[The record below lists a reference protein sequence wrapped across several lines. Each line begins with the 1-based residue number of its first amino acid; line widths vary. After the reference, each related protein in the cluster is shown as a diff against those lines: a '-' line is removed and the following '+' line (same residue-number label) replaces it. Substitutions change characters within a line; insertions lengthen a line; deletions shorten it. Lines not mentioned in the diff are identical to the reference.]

1 MVKLEWAAI
10 RLAGSIPA
18 ACDKKRYV
26 MQFGRTKIKTDIE
39 RVDRGNVLA
48 VLEAAMN
55 DHISNYGDIEYLYNY
70 FKGNQPVLQRTK
82 EIRPEICNKIVENI
96 ANEIVSFKTGYLLG
110 EPIQYVS
117 RSDTDTSKEV
127 GELNDIME
135 LCSKACVDNEI
146 AEWLYICGI
155 GYRLILPNDSAIKGK
170 AVPALS
176 VGEKPDLGDD
186 APFSVHCLDPRGA
199 FVVHYSGIG
208 EKPVMGVKYVRKDD
222 LTVVYSV
229 WTDTTYFEIESGGI
243 NGVGRIVK
251 EIPNSV
257 RYIPIVEYVLNNA
270 RQGAFEI
277 VLPLLDAINATQ
289 SDRID
294 GVDQFI
300 QSLMVLY
307 NAEIDEEKAKNL
319 RDAGLIILKS
329 FGENK
334 ADIKVLNEQ
343 LNQTQTQTLIDDLYQ
358 KVLEI
363 VGMPN
368 RNGGTSTSDTGAA
381 VIVRDGWST
390 AEARAKSDE
399 ANFKRSERE
408 FLKIALAI
416 IKRTVGLSLMLKDVD
431 IKFTR
436 HNYDNIQSKSQV
448 LVSML
453 NNPHI
458 HPALAFEH
466 CGLFSDPQSAF
477 NMSEAYYHEQ
487 MQKWEPEE
495 VSDDDDDDDDLQES

>member
-1 MVKLEWAAI
+1 
-10 RLAGSIPA
+10 
-18 ACDKKRYV
+18 
-26 MQFGRTKIKTDIE
+26 MQFGRTKIKTDVE
-39 RVDRGNVLA
+39 YVDESNVLT
-48 VLEAAMN
+48 VLESAMN
-55 DHISNYGDIEYLYNY
+55 DHIPNYGDIEYLYNY
-70 FKGNQPVLQRTK
+70 FKGRQPVLQRKK

-135 LCSKACVDNEI
+135 LCSKACVDNDI
-146 AEWLYICGI
+146 AEWLYICGV
-155 GYRLILPNDSAIKGK
+155 GYRLVLPNDAAILGK

-176 VGEKPDLGDD
+176 AGEKPDLGDD
-186 APFSVHCLDPRGA
+186 TPFTVHCLDPRGA

-208 EKPVMGVKYVRKDD
+208 EKPVMGVKYVKKDD
-222 LTVVYSV
+222 LTVVFSV
-229 WTDTTYFEIESGGI
+229 WTASEYFEIESD
-243 NGVGRIVK
+243 GVSGTGRIVK
-251 EIPNSV
+251 HEKNTV
-257 RYIPIVEYVLNNA
+257 GYIPVVEYVLNNA

-277 VLPLLDAINATQ
+277 VLPLLDAINDTQ

-307 NAEIDEEKAKNL
+307 NAEIDEDKAKNL

-408 FLKIALAI
+408 FLKIALSI
-416 IKRTVGLSLMLKDVD
+416 IKRSGGLSLMLKDVD

-453 NNPHI
+453 NNSHI

-477 NMSEAYYHEQ
+477 NMSEAYYQEQ
-487 MQKWEPEE
+487 MEKWQPVE
-495 VSDDDDDDDDLQES
+495 VDTDADDDL

>member
-1 MVKLEWAAI
+1 
-10 RLAGSIPA
+10 
-18 ACDKKRYV
+18 
-26 MQFGRTKIKTDIE
+26 MQFGRTKIKTDVE
-39 RVDRGNVLA
+39 YVDESNVLT
-48 VLEAAMN
+48 VLEAAIN
-55 DHISNYGDIEYLYNY
+55 DHVSNFGDIEYLYNY
-70 FKGNQPVLQRTK
+70 FKGQQPVLQRKK

-117 RSDTDTSKEV
+117 RSDIDTSEEV
-127 GELNDIME
+127 GELNDMME
-135 LCSKACVDNEI
+135 LCSKACVDNDI
-146 AEWLYICGI
+146 AEWLYICGV
-155 GYRLILPNDSAIKGK
+155 GYRLVLPNNSAIVRK

-176 VGEKPDLGDD
+176 IGAKPDLGDD
-186 APFSVHCLDPRGA
+186 SPFNVYCLDPRNA

-208 EKPVMGVKYVRKDD
+208 EKPVMGVKRVMKDD

-229 WTDTTYFEIESGGI
+229 WTDSEYFEIESDGV
-243 NGVGRIVK
+243 NGTGRITKK
-251 EIPNSV
+251 EANAV
-257 RYIPIVEYVLNNA
+257 GYIPIVEYVLNNS
-270 RQGAFEI
+270 RQGSFEI

-307 NAEIDEEKAKNL
+307 NAEIDENKAKNL

-399 ANFKRSERE
+399 TNFKRSERE
-408 FLKIALAI
+408 FLRIALSI
-416 IKRTVGLSLMLKDVD
+416 IKRAGGISLMLKDVD

-453 NNPHI
+453 NNSHI

-477 NMSEAYYHEQ
+477 NMSETYYQKQ
-487 MQKWEPEE
+487 MEKWEPEE
-495 VSDDDDDDDDLQES
+495 VNTDDDDLQQTGQGASVREEQPQT

>member
-1 MVKLEWAAI
+1 
-10 RLAGSIPA
+10 
-18 ACDKKRYV
+18 

-39 RVDRGNVLA
+39 HITRDNVLT
-48 VLEAAMN
+48 VLEDAMN
-55 DHISNYGDIEYLYNY
+55 DHISNCGDIDYLYSY
-70 FKGNQPVLQRTK
+70 YKGNQPILQRKK

-110 EPIQYVS
+110 EPIQYIS

-135 LCSKACVDNEI
+135 LCSKACVDNDI
-146 AEWLYICGI
+146 AEWLYICGV
-155 GYRLILPNDSAIKGK
+155 GYRLVLPNDSAIIGK
-170 AVPALS
+170 VVPALS
-176 VGEKPDLGDD
+176 AGEKPDLGDD
-186 APFSVHCLDPRGA
+186 TPFTVHCLDPRGA

-222 LTVVYSV
+222 LTVIYSV
-229 WTDTTYFEIESGGI
+229 WTETEYFEIESESTSGA
-243 NGVGRIVK
+243 GRIVK
-251 EIPNSV
+251 EITNTV
-257 RYIPIVEYVLNNA
+257 GYIPVVEYVLNNA

-307 NAEIDEEKAKNL
+307 NAEIDEDKAKNL

-329 FGENK
+329 FGDNK

-408 FLKIALAI
+408 FLRIVLSI
-416 IKRTVGLSLMLKDVD
+416 IKRSGGIQLMLKDVD

-453 NNPHI
+453 NNSHI

-477 NMSEAYYHEQ
+477 NMSESYYQEQ
-487 MQKWEPEE
+487 MKQWEPE
-495 VSDDDDDDDDLQES
+495 VTTDDADDLQQTGQGASGSEKQSQEGV

>member
-1 MVKLEWAAI
+1 
-10 RLAGSIPA
+10 
-18 ACDKKRYV
+18 
-26 MQFGRTKIKTDIE
+26 MQFGRTKIKTDVE
-39 RVDRGNVLA
+39 YVDESNVLT
-48 VLEAAMN
+48 VLESAMN

-70 FKGNQPVLQRTK
+70 FKGKQPVLQRKK

-135 LCSKACVDNEI
+135 LCSKACVDNDI
-146 AEWLYICGI
+146 AEWLYICGV
-155 GYRLILPNDSAIKGK
+155 GYRLVLPNDAAILGK

-176 VGEKPDLGDD
+176 AGEKPDLGDD
-186 APFSVHCLDPRGA
+186 TPFTVHCLDPRGA

-208 EKPVMGVKYVRKDD
+208 EKPVMGVKYVKKDD
-222 LTVVYSV
+222 LTVVFSV
-229 WTDTTYFEIESGGI
+229 WTGSEYFEIESDGV
-243 NGVGRIVK
+243 NGTGRIVK
-251 EIPNSV
+251 HEKNTV
-257 RYIPIVEYVLNNA
+257 GYIPVVEYVLNNA

-277 VLPLLDAINATQ
+277 VLPLLDAINDTQ

-307 NAEIDEEKAKNL
+307 NAEIDEDKAKNL

-408 FLKIALAI
+408 FLKIALSI
-416 IKRTVGLSLMLKDVD
+416 IKRSGGLSLMLKDVD

-453 NNPHI
+453 NNSHI

-477 NMSEAYYHEQ
+477 NMSEAYYQEQ
-487 MQKWEPEE
+487 MEKWEPVE
-495 VSDDDDDDDDLQES
+495 VGTNANDDLQQTGQGTSGSQEQSQEGV

>member
-1 MVKLEWAAI
+1 
-10 RLAGSIPA
+10 
-18 ACDKKRYV
+18 
-26 MQFGRTKIKTDIE
+26 MQFGRTKIKTDVE
-39 RVDRGNVLA
+39 YVDESNVLT
-48 VLEAAMN
+48 VLESAMN
-55 DHISNYGDIEYLYNY
+55 DHIPNYGDIEYLYNY
-70 FKGNQPVLQRTK
+70 FKGRQPVLQRKK

-135 LCSKACVDNEI
+135 LCSKACVDNDI
-146 AEWLYICGI
+146 AEWLYICGV
-155 GYRLILPNDSAIKGK
+155 GYRLVLPNDAAILGK

-186 APFSVHCLDPRGA
+186 TPFTIHCLDPRGA

-208 EKPVMGVKYVRKDD
+208 EKPVMGVKYVKKDD
-222 LTVVYSV
+222 LTVVFSV
-229 WTDTTYFEIESGGI
+229 WTASEYFEIESD
-243 NGVGRIVK
+243 GVSGTGRIVK
-251 EIPNSV
+251 HEKNTV
-257 RYIPIVEYVLNNA
+257 GYIPVVEYVLNNA

-277 VLPLLDAINATQ
+277 VLPLLDAINDTQ

-307 NAEIDEEKAKNL
+307 NAEIDEDKAKNL

-408 FLKIALAI
+408 FLKIALSI
-416 IKRTVGLSLMLKDVD
+416 IKRSGGLSLMLKDVD

-453 NNPHI
+453 NNSHI

-477 NMSEAYYHEQ
+477 NMSEAYYQEQ
-487 MQKWEPEE
+487 MEKWQPVE
-495 VSDDDDDDDDLQES
+495 VDTDADDDLQ

>member
-1 MVKLEWAAI
+1 
-10 RLAGSIPA
+10 
-18 ACDKKRYV
+18 
-26 MQFGRTKIKTDIE
+26 MQFGRTKIKTDVE
-39 RVDRGNVLA
+39 KVNRNNVLS
-48 VLEAAMN
+48 VLADALTAHN
-55 DHISNYGDIEYLYNY
+55 ANRADIDYLYRY
-70 FKGNQPVLQRTK
+70 FKGDQPVLGREK

-117 RSDTDTSKEV
+117 RSDYDTSKEV

-135 LCSKACVDNEI
+135 LCNKPCVDNDI
-146 AEWLYICGI
+146 AEWLYICGV
-155 GYRLILPNDSAIKGK
+155 GHRLILPNSDALISK

-176 VGEKPDLGDD
+176 KGVKPDLGDES
-186 APFSVHCLDPRGA
+186 PFSIYCLDPRSS
-199 FVVHYSGIG
+199 FIVHYSGIG
-208 EKPVMGVKYVRKDD
+208 EKAVMGVKYVKKDD
-222 LTVVYSV
+222 LDVVYSI
-229 WTDTTYFEIESGGI
+229 WTDTEYFEIVGNELPGGEK
-243 NGVGRIVK
+243 IVK
-251 EIPNSV
+251 EAPNTIGSIPV
-257 RYIPIVEYVLNNA
+257 IEYTLNNS

-277 VLPLLDAINATQ
+277 VLPLLDAINNTQ
-289 SDRID
+289 SDRVD

-307 NAEIDEEKAKNL
+307 NAEIDEDKAKNL

-329 FGENK
+329 FGDNK
-334 ADIKVLNEQ
+334 ADIKILNEQ

-408 FLKIALAI
+408 FLKVALSI
-416 IKRTVGLSLMLKDVD
+416 IRRAVGTELLLKDVD

-436 HNYDNIQSKSQV
+436 HNYDNIQSKAQV

-453 NNPHI
+453 NNSHI

-466 CGLFSDPQSAF
+466 CGMFSDPQSAF
-477 NMSEAYYHEQ
+477 NMSENYYQEQ
-487 MQKWEPEE
+487 MQKWEP
-495 VSDDDDDDDDLQES
+495 VDVNDDLQQTG

>member
-1 MVKLEWAAI
+1 
-10 RLAGSIPA
+10 
-18 ACDKKRYV
+18 
-26 MQFGRTKIKTDIE
+26 MQFGRTKIKTDVE
-39 RVDRGNVLA
+39 YVDESNVLT
-48 VLEAAMN
+48 VLESAFN

-70 FKGNQPVLQRTK
+70 FKGDQPILQRKK

-135 LCSKACVDNEI
+135 LCSKACVDNDI
-146 AEWLYICGI
+146 AEWLYICGV
-155 GYRLILPNDSAIKGK
+155 GYRLVLPNDDAILGK

-186 APFSVHCLDPRGA
+186 TPFTVHCLDPRGA
-199 FVVHYSGIG
+199 FVVHHSGIG
-208 EKPVMGVKYVRKDD
+208 EKPIMGVKYVKKDD

-229 WTDTTYFEIESGGI
+229 WTALEYFEIESDGV
-243 NGVGRIVK
+243 NGTGRIVK
-251 EIPNSV
+251 HERNTV
-257 RYIPIVEYVLNNA
+257 GYIPVVEYILNNS
-270 RQGAFEI
+270 RQGAFEV

-307 NAEIDEEKAKNL
+307 NAEIDEDKAKNL

-408 FLKIALAI
+408 FLRIALSI
-416 IKRTVGLSLMLKDVD
+416 IKRSGGLSLMLKDVD

-453 NNPHI
+453 NNSHI

-477 NMSEAYYHEQ
+477 NMSETYYQEQ
-487 MQKWEPEE
+487 MEKWEPVE
-495 VSDDDDDDDDLQES
+495 VDTDENDDL

>member
-1 MVKLEWAAI
+1 
-10 RLAGSIPA
+10 
-18 ACDKKRYV
+18 
-26 MQFGRTKIKTDIE
+26 MQFGRTKIKTDVE
-39 RVDRGNVLA
+39 YVDESNVLT
-48 VLEAAMN
+48 VLESAMN

-70 FKGNQPVLQRTK
+70 FKGKQPVLQRKK

-135 LCSKACVDNEI
+135 LCSKACVDNDI
-146 AEWLYICGI
+146 AEWLYICGV
-155 GYRLILPNDSAIKGK
+155 GYRLVLPNDAAILGK

-186 APFSVHCLDPRGA
+186 TPFTVHCLDPRGA

-208 EKPVMGVKYVRKDD
+208 EKPVMGVKYVKKDD
-222 LTVVYSV
+222 LTVVFSV
-229 WTDTTYFEIESGGI
+229 WTGSEYFEIESDGV
-243 NGVGRIVK
+243 NGTGRIVK
-251 EIPNSV
+251 HEKNTV
-257 RYIPIVEYVLNNA
+257 GYIPVVEYVLNNA

-277 VLPLLDAINATQ
+277 VLPLLDAINDTQ
-289 SDRID
+289 SDRLD

-307 NAEIDEEKAKNL
+307 NAEIDEDKAKNL

-408 FLKIALAI
+408 FLKIALSI
-416 IKRTVGLSLMLKDVD
+416 IKRSGGLSLMLKDVD

-453 NNPHI
+453 NNSHI

-477 NMSEAYYHEQ
+477 NMSEAYYQEQ
-487 MQKWEPEE
+487 MEKWEPVE
-495 VSDDDDDDDDLQES
+495 VDSDENDDL

>member
-1 MVKLEWAAI
+1 
-10 RLAGSIPA
+10 
-18 ACDKKRYV
+18 
-26 MQFGRTKIKTDIE
+26 MQFGRTKIKTDVE
-39 RVDRGNVLA
+39 YVDESNVLT
-48 VLEAAMN
+48 VLESAFN

-70 FKGNQPVLQRTK
+70 FKGQQPILQRKK

-135 LCSKACVDNEI
+135 LCSKACVDNDI
-146 AEWLYICGI
+146 AEWLYICGV
-155 GYRLILPNDSAIKGK
+155 GYRLVLPNDDAILGK

-186 APFSVHCLDPRGA
+186 TPFTVHCLDPRGA
-199 FVVHYSGIG
+199 FVVHHSGIG
-208 EKPVMGVKYVRKDD
+208 EKPIMGVKYVNKDD
-222 LTVVYSV
+222 LMVVYSV
-229 WTDTTYFEIESGGI
+229 WTASEYFEIESGGV
-243 NGVGRIVK
+243 NGTGRIVK
-251 EIPNSV
+251 HERNTV
-257 RYIPIVEYVLNNA
+257 GYIPVVEYILNNS

-334 ADIKVLNEQ
+334 ADIKILNEQ
-343 LNQTQTQTLIDDLYQ
+343 LNQTQTQTLVDDLYQ

-408 FLKIALAI
+408 FLKIALSI
-416 IKRTVGLSLMLKDVD
+416 IKRSGGLSLMLKDVD

-453 NNPHI
+453 NNSHI

-477 NMSEAYYHEQ
+477 NMSEAYYQEQ
-487 MQKWEPEE
+487 MEKWEPVE
-495 VSDDDDDDDDLQES
+495 VDANENDDLQQTGQRASGGKEQPQAGV

>member
-1 MVKLEWAAI
+1 
-10 RLAGSIPA
+10 
-18 ACDKKRYV
+18 
-26 MQFGRTKIKTDIE
+26 MQFGRTKIKTDVE
-39 RVDRGNVLA
+39 YVDESNVLT
-48 VLEAAMN
+48 VLESAFN

-70 FKGNQPVLQRTK
+70 FKGQQPILQRKK

-135 LCSKACVDNEI
+135 LCSKACVDNDI
-146 AEWLYICGI
+146 AEWLYICGV
-155 GYRLILPNDSAIKGK
+155 GYRLVLPNDAAILGK

-186 APFSVHCLDPRGA
+186 TPFTVHCLDPRGA
-199 FVVHYSGIG
+199 FVVHYSGVG
-208 EKPVMGVKYVRKDD
+208 EKPVMGVKYVKKDD
-222 LTVVYSV
+222 LTVVFSV
-229 WTDTTYFEIESGGI
+229 WTGSEYFEIESDGV
-243 NGVGRIVK
+243 NGTGRIVK
-251 EIPNSV
+251 HEKNTV
-257 RYIPIVEYVLNNA
+257 GYIPVVEYVLNNA

-277 VLPLLDAINATQ
+277 VLPLLDAINDTQ
-289 SDRID
+289 SDRLD

-307 NAEIDEEKAKNL
+307 NAEIDEDKAKNL

-408 FLKIALAI
+408 FLKIALSI
-416 IKRTVGLSLMLKDVD
+416 IKRSGGLSLMLKDVD

-453 NNPHI
+453 NNSHI

-477 NMSEAYYHEQ
+477 NMSEAYYQEQ

-495 VSDDDDDDDDLQES
+495 VSDDDDDDDDDDDLQETGQRAS

>member
-1 MVKLEWAAI
+1 
-10 RLAGSIPA
+10 
-18 ACDKKRYV
+18 
-26 MQFGRTKIKTDIE
+26 MQFGRTKIKTDVE
-39 RVDRGNVLA
+39 YVDESNVLA
-48 VLEAAMN
+48 VLESAMN

-70 FKGNQPVLQRTK
+70 FKGQQPVLQRKK

-135 LCSKACVDNEI
+135 LCSKACVDNDI
-146 AEWLYICGI
+146 AEWLYICGV
-155 GYRLILPNDSAIKGK
+155 GYRLVLPNDTAILGK

-186 APFSVHCLDPRGA
+186 TPFTVHCLDPRGA
-199 FVVHYSGIG
+199 FVVHYSGVV
-208 EKPVMGVKYVRKDD
+208 EKPVIGVKYVKKDD
-222 LTVVYSV
+222 LTVVFSV
-229 WTDTTYFEIESGGI
+229 WTGSEYFEIESDGV
-243 NGVGRIVK
+243 NGTGRIVK
-251 EIPNSV
+251 HEKNTV
-257 RYIPIVEYVLNNA
+257 GYIPVVEYVLNNA

-277 VLPLLDAINATQ
+277 VLPLLDAINDTQ
-289 SDRID
+289 SDRLD

-307 NAEIDEEKAKNL
+307 NAEIDEDKAKNL

-408 FLKIALAI
+408 FLKIALSI
-416 IKRTVGLSLMLKDVD
+416 IKRSGGLSLMLKDVD

-453 NNPHI
+453 NNSHI

-477 NMSEAYYHEQ
+477 NMSEAYHQEQ
-487 MQKWEPEE
+487 MKKWEPVE
-495 VSDDDDDDDDLQES
+495 VGSDENDDLQQTGQGASGSQEQSQEGV

>member
-1 MVKLEWAAI
+1 
-10 RLAGSIPA
+10 
-18 ACDKKRYV
+18 
-26 MQFGRTKIKTDIE
+26 MQFGRTKIKTAVE
-39 RVDRGNVLA
+39 YVDESNVLT
-48 VLEAAMN
+48 VLESAMN
-55 DHISNYGDIEYLYNY
+55 DHISNCGDIEYLYNY
-70 FKGNQPVLQRTK
+70 FKGQQPVLQRKK

-135 LCSKACVDNEI
+135 LCSKACVDNDI
-146 AEWLYICGI
+146 AEWLYICGV
-155 GYRLILPNDSAIKGK
+155 GYRLVLPNDAAILGK

-186 APFSVHCLDPRGA
+186 TPFTVYCLDPRGA
-199 FVVHYSGIG
+199 FVVHYSGVG
-208 EKPVMGVKYVRKDD
+208 EKPVMGVKYVKKDD
-222 LTVVYSV
+222 LTVVFSV
-229 WTDTTYFEIESGGI
+229 WTGSEYFEIESAGV
-243 NGVGRIVK
+243 NGTGRIVK
-251 EIPNSV
+251 HEKNTV
-257 RYIPIVEYVLNNA
+257 GYIPVVEYVLNNA

-277 VLPLLDAINATQ
+277 VLPLLDAINDTQ
-289 SDRID
+289 SDRLD

-307 NAEIDEEKAKNL
+307 NAEIDEDKAKNL

-408 FLKIALAI
+408 FLKIALSI
-416 IKRTVGLSLMLKDVD
+416 IKRSGGLSLMLKDVD

-453 NNPHI
+453 NNSHI

-477 NMSEAYYHEQ
+477 NMSEAYHQEQ
-487 MQKWEPEE
+487 MKKWEPVE
-495 VSDDDDDDDDLQES
+495 VDSDENDDLQQTGQGDSDSQEQSQEGV

>member
-1 MVKLEWAAI
+1 M
-10 RLAGSIPA
+10 
-18 ACDKKRYV
+18 
-26 MQFGRTKIKTDIE
+26 
-39 RVDRGNVLA
+39 
-48 VLEAAMN
+48 
-55 DHISNYGDIEYLYNY
+55 
-70 FKGNQPVLQRTK
+70 
-82 EIRPEICNKIVENI
+82 
-96 ANEIVSFKTGYLLG
+96 
-110 EPIQYVS
+110 
-117 RSDTDTSKEV
+117 
-127 GELNDIME
+127 
-135 LCSKACVDNEI
+135 
-146 AEWLYICGI
+146 
-155 GYRLILPNDSAIKGK
+155 GYRLVLPNDAAILGK

-186 APFSVHCLDPRGA
+186 TPFTVHCLDPRGA
-199 FVVHYSGIG
+199 FVVHYSGVG
-208 EKPVMGVKYVRKDD
+208 EKPVMGVKYVKKDD
-222 LTVVYSV
+222 LTVVFSV
-229 WTDTTYFEIESGGI
+229 WTGSEYFEIESDGV
-243 NGVGRIVK
+243 NGTGRIVK
-251 EIPNSV
+251 HEKNTV
-257 RYIPIVEYVLNNA
+257 GYIPVVEYVLNNA

-277 VLPLLDAINATQ
+277 VLPLLDAINDTQ

-307 NAEIDEEKAKNL
+307 NAEIDEDKAKNL

-381 VIVRDGWST
+381 VIVRDRWST

-408 FLKIALAI
+408 FLKIALSI
-416 IKRTVGLSLMLKDVD
+416 IKRSGGLSLMLKDVD

-453 NNPHI
+453 NNSHI

-477 NMSEAYYHEQ
+477 NMSEAYYQEQ
-487 MQKWEPEE
+487 MKKWEPVE
-495 VSDDDDDDDDLQES
+495 VDSDENDDLQQTGQGASGSQEQSQEGV

>member
-1 MVKLEWAAI
+1 
-10 RLAGSIPA
+10 
-18 ACDKKRYV
+18 
-26 MQFGRTKIKTDIE
+26 MQFGRTKIKTDVE
-39 RVDRGNVLA
+39 YVDESNVLT
-48 VLEAAMN
+48 VLESAMN
-55 DHISNYGDIEYLYNY
+55 DHISNYGDMEYLYNY
-70 FKGNQPVLQRTK
+70 FKGQQPVLQRKK

-135 LCSKACVDNEI
+135 LCSKACVDNDI
-146 AEWLYICGI
+146 AEWLYICGV
-155 GYRLILPNDSAIKGK
+155 GYRLVLPNDAAILGK

-186 APFSVHCLDPRGA
+186 TPFTVHCLDPRGA

-208 EKPVMGVKYVRKDD
+208 EKPVIGVKYVKKDD
-222 LTVVYSV
+222 LTVVFSV
-229 WTDTTYFEIESGGI
+229 WTTSEYFEIESD
-243 NGVGRIVK
+243 GVSGTGRIVK
-251 EIPNSV
+251 HEKNTV
-257 RYIPIVEYVLNNA
+257 GYIPVVEYVLNNA

-277 VLPLLDAINATQ
+277 VLPLLDAINDTQ

-307 NAEIDEEKAKNL
+307 NAEIDEDKAKNL

-408 FLKIALAI
+408 FLKIALSI
-416 IKRTVGLSLMLKDVD
+416 IKRSGGLSLMLKDVD

-453 NNPHI
+453 NNSHI

-477 NMSEAYYHEQ
+477 NMSEAYYQEQ
-487 MQKWEPEE
+487 MEKWQPVE
-495 VSDDDDDDDDLQES
+495 VDTDADDDL

>member
-1 MVKLEWAAI
+1 
-10 RLAGSIPA
+10 
-18 ACDKKRYV
+18 
-26 MQFGRTKIKTDIE
+26 MQFGRTKIKTDVE
-39 RVDRGNVLA
+39 YVDESNVLT
-48 VLEAAMN
+48 VLESAMN

-70 FKGNQPVLQRTK
+70 FKGQQPVLQREK

-135 LCSKACVDNEI
+135 LCSKACVDNDI
-146 AEWLYICGI
+146 AEWLYICGV
-155 GYRLILPNDSAIKGK
+155 GYRLVLPNDDAILGK

-186 APFSVHCLDPRGA
+186 TPFTVHCLDPRGA

-208 EKPVMGVKYVRKDD
+208 EKPVMGVKYVKKDD
-222 LTVVYSV
+222 LTVVFSV
-229 WTDTTYFEIESGGI
+229 WTVSEYFEIESDGV
-243 NGVGRIVK
+243 NGTGRIAKHEENTVG
-251 EIPNSV
+251 
-257 RYIPIVEYVLNNA
+257 YIPVVEYVLNNA

-277 VLPLLDAINATQ
+277 VLPLLDAINDTQ

-307 NAEIDEEKAKNL
+307 NAEIDEDKAKNL

-408 FLKIALAI
+408 FLKIALSI
-416 IKRTVGLSLMLKDVD
+416 IKRSGGLSLMLKDVD

-453 NNPHI
+453 NNSRI

-477 NMSEAYYHEQ
+477 NMSEAYYQEQ
-487 MQKWEPEE
+487 MEKWQPVE
-495 VSDDDDDDDDLQES
+495 VDSDENDDL

>member
-1 MVKLEWAAI
+1 
-10 RLAGSIPA
+10 
-18 ACDKKRYV
+18 
-26 MQFGRTKIKTDIE
+26 MQFGRTKIKTDVE
-39 RVDRGNVLA
+39 YVDESNVLT
-48 VLEAAMN
+48 VLESAMN

-70 FKGNQPVLQRTK
+70 FKGRQPVLQRKK

-135 LCSKACVDNEI
+135 LCSKACVDNDI
-146 AEWLYICGI
+146 AEWLYICGV
-155 GYRLILPNDSAIKGK
+155 GYRLVLPNDAAILGK

-176 VGEKPDLGDD
+176 AGEKPDLGDD
-186 APFSVHCLDPRGA
+186 TPFTVHCLDPRGA

-208 EKPVMGVKYVRKDD
+208 EKPVMGVKYVKKDD
-222 LTVVYSV
+222 LTVVFSV
-229 WTDTTYFEIESGGI
+229 WTASEYFEIESD
-243 NGVGRIVK
+243 GVSGTGRIVK
-251 EIPNSV
+251 QEKNMV
-257 RYIPIVEYVLNNA
+257 GYIPVVEYVLNNA

-277 VLPLLDAINATQ
+277 VLPLLDAINDTQ

-307 NAEIDEEKAKNL
+307 NAEIDEDKAKNL

-408 FLKIALAI
+408 FLKIALSI
-416 IKRTVGLSLMLKDVD
+416 IKRSGGLSLMLKDVD

-453 NNPHI
+453 NNSHI

-477 NMSEAYYHEQ
+477 NMSEAYYQEQ
-487 MQKWEPEE
+487 KEKWQPVE
-495 VSDDDDDDDDLQES
+495 VDTDADDDLQ

>member
-1 MVKLEWAAI
+1 
-10 RLAGSIPA
+10 
-18 ACDKKRYV
+18 
-26 MQFGRTKIKTDIE
+26 MQFGRTKIKTDVE
-39 RVDRGNVLA
+39 YVDESNVLT
-48 VLEAAMN
+48 VLESAMN
-55 DHISNYGDIEYLYNY
+55 DHISNYGDIEYLYSY
-70 FKGNQPVLQRTK
+70 FKGQQPVLQRKK

-135 LCSKACVDNEI
+135 LCSKACVDNDI
-146 AEWLYICGI
+146 AEWLYICGV
-155 GYRLILPNDSAIKGK
+155 GYRLVLPNDAAILGK

-186 APFSVHCLDPRGA
+186 TPFTVHCLDPRGA

-208 EKPVMGVKYVRKDD
+208 EKPVMGVKYVKKDD
-222 LTVVYSV
+222 LTVVFSV
-229 WTDTTYFEIESGGI
+229 WTTSEYFEIESD
-243 NGVGRIVK
+243 GVSGTGRIVK
-251 EIPNSV
+251 HEKNTV
-257 RYIPIVEYVLNNA
+257 GYIPVVEYVLNNA

-277 VLPLLDAINATQ
+277 VLPLLDAINDTQ
-289 SDRID
+289 SDRLD

-307 NAEIDEEKAKNL
+307 NAEIDEDKAKNL

-408 FLKIALAI
+408 FLKIALSI
-416 IKRTVGLSLMLKDVD
+416 IKRSGGLSLMLKDVD

-453 NNPHI
+453 NNSHI

-477 NMSEAYYHEQ
+477 NMSEAYYQEQ
-487 MQKWEPEE
+487 MEKWQPVE
-495 VSDDDDDDDDLQES
+495 VDTDADDDL

>member
-1 MVKLEWAAI
+1 
-10 RLAGSIPA
+10 
-18 ACDKKRYV
+18 
-26 MQFGRTKIKTDIE
+26 MQFGRTKIKTDVE
-39 RVDRGNVLA
+39 YVDESNVLT
-48 VLEAAMN
+48 VLESAMN

-70 FKGNQPVLQRTK
+70 FKGQQPVLQRKK

-135 LCSKACVDNEI
+135 LCSKACVDNDI
-146 AEWLYICGI
+146 AEWLYICGV
-155 GYRLILPNDSAIKGK
+155 GYRLVLPNDAAILGK

-176 VGEKPDLGDD
+176 AGEKPDLGDD
-186 APFSVHCLDPRGA
+186 TPFTVHCLDPRGA

-208 EKPVMGVKYVRKDD
+208 EKPVMGVKYVKKDD
-222 LTVVYSV
+222 LTVVFSV
-229 WTDTTYFEIESGGI
+229 WTDSEYFEIESD
-243 NGVGRIVK
+243 GVSGTGRIVK
-251 EIPNSV
+251 HEKNTV
-257 RYIPIVEYVLNNA
+257 GYIPVVEYVLNNA

-277 VLPLLDAINATQ
+277 VLPLLDAINDTQ

-307 NAEIDEEKAKNL
+307 NAEIDEDKAKNL

-408 FLKIALAI
+408 FLKIALSI
-416 IKRTVGLSLMLKDVD
+416 IKRSGGLSLMLKDVD

-453 NNPHI
+453 NNSHI

-477 NMSEAYYHEQ
+477 NMSEAYYQEQ
-487 MQKWEPEE
+487 MEKWQPVE
-495 VSDDDDDDDDLQES
+495 VDTDADDDLQ

>member
-1 MVKLEWAAI
+1 
-10 RLAGSIPA
+10 
-18 ACDKKRYV
+18 
-26 MQFGRTKIKTDIE
+26 MQFGRTKIKTDVE
-39 RVDRGNVLA
+39 KVNRNNVLS
-48 VLEAAMN
+48 VLADALTAHN
-55 DHISNYGDIEYLYNY
+55 ANRADIDYLYRY
-70 FKGNQPVLQRTK
+70 FKGDQPVLAREK

-117 RSDTDTSKEV
+117 RSDYDTSKEV

-135 LCSKACVDNEI
+135 LCNKPCVDNDI
-146 AEWLYICGI
+146 AEWLYICGV
-155 GYRLILPNDSAIKGK
+155 GHRLIFPNSDALISK

-176 VGEKPDLGDD
+176 KGVKPDLGDES
-186 APFSVHCLDPRGA
+186 PFSIYCLDPRNS
-199 FVVHYSGIG
+199 FIVHYSGIG
-208 EKPVMGVKYVRKDD
+208 EKPVMGVKYVKKDD
-222 LTVVYSV
+222 LDVVYSI
-229 WTDTTYFEIESGGI
+229 WTDTEYFEIVGNELTGGEK
-243 NGVGRIVK
+243 IVK
-251 EIPNSV
+251 EAPNTIGSIPV
-257 RYIPIVEYVLNNA
+257 IEYTLNNS

-277 VLPLLDAINATQ
+277 VLPLLDAINDTQ
-289 SDRID
+289 SDRVD

-307 NAEIDEEKAKNL
+307 NAEIDEDKAKNL

-329 FGENK
+329 FGDNK
-334 ADIKVLNEQ
+334 ADIKILNEQ

-408 FLKIALAI
+408 FLKVALSI
-416 IKRTVGLSLMLKDVD
+416 IRRAVGTELLLKDVD

-436 HNYDNIQSKSQV
+436 HNYDNIQSKAQV

-453 NNPHI
+453 NNSHI

-466 CGLFSDPQSAF
+466 CGMFSDPQSAF
-477 NMSEAYYHEQ
+477 NMSENYYQEQ
-487 MQKWEPEE
+487 MQKWEP
-495 VSDDDDDDDDLQES
+495 VDVNDDLQQTG

>member
-1 MVKLEWAAI
+1 
-10 RLAGSIPA
+10 
-18 ACDKKRYV
+18 
-26 MQFGRTKIKTDIE
+26 MQFGRTKIKTDVE
-39 RVDRGNVLA
+39 YVDESNVLT
-48 VLEAAMN
+48 VLESAMN

-70 FKGNQPVLQRTK
+70 FKGRQPVLKRKK

-135 LCSKACVDNEI
+135 LCSKACVDNDI
-146 AEWLYICGI
+146 AEWLYICGV
-155 GYRLILPNDSAIKGK
+155 GYRLVLPNDAAILGK

-176 VGEKPDLGDD
+176 AGEKPDLGDD
-186 APFSVHCLDPRGA
+186 TPFTVHCLDPRGA

-208 EKPVMGVKYVRKDD
+208 EKPVMGVKYVKKDD
-222 LTVVYSV
+222 LTVVFSV
-229 WTDTTYFEIESGGI
+229 WTDSEYFEIESD
-243 NGVGRIVK
+243 GVSGTGRIVK
-251 EIPNSV
+251 HEKNTV
-257 RYIPIVEYVLNNA
+257 GYIPVVEYVLNNA

-277 VLPLLDAINATQ
+277 VLPLLDAINDTQ

-307 NAEIDEEKAKNL
+307 NAEIDEDKAKNL

-408 FLKIALAI
+408 FLKIALSI
-416 IKRTVGLSLMLKDVD
+416 IKRSGGLSLMLKDVD

-453 NNPHI
+453 NNSHI

-477 NMSEAYYHEQ
+477 NMSEAYYQEQ
-487 MQKWEPEE
+487 MEKWQPVE
-495 VSDDDDDDDDLQES
+495 VDTDADDDLQ

>member
-1 MVKLEWAAI
+1 
-10 RLAGSIPA
+10 
-18 ACDKKRYV
+18 
-26 MQFGRTKIKTDIE
+26 MQFGRAKIKTDVE
-39 RVDRGNVLA
+39 KVNRNNVLS
-48 VLEAAMN
+48 VLADALTAHN
-55 DHISNYGDIEYLYNY
+55 ANRADIDYLYRY
-70 FKGNQPVLQRTK
+70 FKGDQPVLAREK
-82 EIRPEICNKIVENI
+82 KIRPEICNKIVENI

-117 RSDTDTSKEV
+117 RSDYDTSKEV

-135 LCSKACVDNEI
+135 LCNKPCVDNDI
-146 AEWLYICGI
+146 AEWLYICGV
-155 GYRLILPNDSAIKGK
+155 GHRLILPNSDALISK

-176 VGEKPDLGDD
+176 KGVKPDLGDES
-186 APFSVHCLDPRGA
+186 PFSIYCLDPRSS
-199 FVVHYSGIG
+199 FIVHYSGIG
-208 EKPVMGVKYVRKDD
+208 EKPVMGVKYVKKDD
-222 LTVVYSV
+222 LDVVYSI
-229 WTDTTYFEIESGGI
+229 WTDTEYFEIAGNELTGGEK
-243 NGVGRIVK
+243 IVK
-251 EIPNSV
+251 EAPNTIGSIPV
-257 RYIPIVEYVLNNA
+257 IEYTLNNS

-277 VLPLLDAINATQ
+277 VLPLLDAINDTQ
-289 SDRID
+289 SDRVD

-307 NAEIDEEKAKNL
+307 NAEIDEDKAKNL

-329 FGENK
+329 FGDNK
-334 ADIKVLNEQ
+334 ADIKILNEQ

-408 FLKIALAI
+408 FLKVALSI
-416 IKRTVGLSLMLKDVD
+416 IRRAVGTELLLKDVD

-436 HNYDNIQSKSQV
+436 HNYDNIQSKAQV

-453 NNPHI
+453 NNSHI

-466 CGLFSDPQSAF
+466 CGMFSDPQSAF
-477 NMSEAYYHEQ
+477 NMSENYYQEQ
-487 MQKWEPEE
+487 MQKWEP
-495 VSDDDDDDDDLQES
+495 VDVNDDLQQTG

>member
-1 MVKLEWAAI
+1 
-10 RLAGSIPA
+10 
-18 ACDKKRYV
+18 
-26 MQFGRTKIKTDIE
+26 MQFGRTKIKTDVE
-39 RVDRGNVLA
+39 YVDESNVLT
-48 VLEAAMN
+48 VLESAMD
-55 DHISNYGDIEYLYNY
+55 DHISNYGDIEYLYSY
-70 FKGNQPVLQRTK
+70 FKGQQPVLQRKK

-135 LCSKACVDNEI
+135 LCSKACVDNDI
-146 AEWLYICGI
+146 AEWLYICGV
-155 GYRLILPNDSAIKGK
+155 GYRLVLPNDAAILGK

-176 VGEKPDLGDD
+176 AGEKPDLGDD
-186 APFSVHCLDPRGA
+186 TPFTVHCLDPRGA

-208 EKPVMGVKYVRKDD
+208 EKPVMGVKYVKKDD
-222 LTVVYSV
+222 LTVVFSV
-229 WTDTTYFEIESGGI
+229 WTGSEYFEIESDGV
-243 NGVGRIVK
+243 NGTGRIVK
-251 EIPNSV
+251 HEKNTV
-257 RYIPIVEYVLNNA
+257 GYIPVVEYVMNNA

-277 VLPLLDAINATQ
+277 VLPLLDAINDTQ
-289 SDRID
+289 SDRLD

-307 NAEIDEEKAKNL
+307 NAEIDEDKAKNL

-408 FLKIALAI
+408 FLKIALSI
-416 IKRTVGLSLMLKDVD
+416 IKRSGGLSLMLKDVD

-453 NNPHI
+453 NNSHI

-477 NMSEAYYHEQ
+477 NMSEAYYQEQ
-487 MQKWEPEE
+487 MKKWEPVE
-495 VSDDDDDDDDLQES
+495 VDSDENDDLQQTGQGASGSQEQSQEGV

>member
-1 MVKLEWAAI
+1 
-10 RLAGSIPA
+10 
-18 ACDKKRYV
+18 
-26 MQFGRTKIKTDIE
+26 MQFGRTKIKTDVE

-70 FKGNQPVLQRTK
+70 FKGRQPVLQRKK

-135 LCSKACVDNEI
+135 LCSKACVDNDI
-146 AEWLYICGI
+146 AEWLYICGV
-155 GYRLILPNDSAIKGK
+155 GYRLVLPNDAAILGK

-186 APFSVHCLDPRGA
+186 TPFTVHCLDPRGA
-199 FVVHYSGIG
+199 FVVHYSGVG
-208 EKPVMGVKYVRKDD
+208 EKPVMGVKYVKKDD
-222 LTVVYSV
+222 LTVVFSV
-229 WTDTTYFEIESGGI
+229 WTGSEYFEIESDGV
-243 NGVGRIVK
+243 NGTGRIVK
-251 EIPNSV
+251 HEKNTV
-257 RYIPIVEYVLNNA
+257 GYIPVVEYVLNNA

-277 VLPLLDAINATQ
+277 VLPLLDAINDTQ
-289 SDRID
+289 SDRLD

-307 NAEIDEEKAKNL
+307 NAEIDENKAKNL

-329 FGENK
+329 FGDNK
-334 ADIKVLNEQ
+334 ADIKILNEQ

-408 FLKIALAI
+408 FLKVALSI
-416 IKRTVGLSLMLKDVD
+416 IRRAVGTELLLKDVD

-436 HNYDNIQSKSQV
+436 HNYDNIQSKAQV

-453 NNPHI
+453 NNSHI

-466 CGLFSDPQSAF
+466 CGMFSDPQSAF
-477 NMSEAYYHEQ
+477 NMSENYYQEQ
-487 MQKWEPEE
+487 MQKWEP
-495 VSDDDDDDDDLQES
+495 VDVNDDLQQTG

>member
-1 MVKLEWAAI
+1 
-10 RLAGSIPA
+10 
-18 ACDKKRYV
+18 
-26 MQFGRTKIKTDIE
+26 MQFGRTKIKTDVE
-39 RVDRGNVLA
+39 YVDESNVLT
-48 VLEAAMN
+48 VLESAMN

-70 FKGNQPVLQRTK
+70 FKGRQPVLQRKK

-135 LCSKACVDNEI
+135 LCSKACVDNDI
-146 AEWLYICGI
+146 AEWLYICGV
-155 GYRLILPNDSAIKGK
+155 GYRLVLPNDAAILGK

-176 VGEKPDLGDD
+176 AGEKPDLGDD
-186 APFSVHCLDPRGA
+186 TPFTVHCLDPRGA

-208 EKPVMGVKYVRKDD
+208 EKPVMGVKYVKKDD
-222 LTVVYSV
+222 LTVVFSV
-229 WTDTTYFEIESGGI
+229 WTASEYFEIESD
-243 NGVGRIVK
+243 GVSGTGRIVK
-251 EIPNSV
+251 HEKNTV
-257 RYIPIVEYVLNNA
+257 GYIPVVEYVLNNA

-277 VLPLLDAINATQ
+277 VLPLLDAINDTQ
-289 SDRID
+289 SDRLD

-307 NAEIDEEKAKNL
+307 NAEIDEDKAKNL

-408 FLKIALAI
+408 FLKIALSI
-416 IKRTVGLSLMLKDVD
+416 IKRSGGLSLMLKDVD

-453 NNPHI
+453 NNSHI

-477 NMSEAYYHEQ
+477 NMSEAYHQEQ
-487 MQKWEPEE
+487 MKKWEPVE
-495 VSDDDDDDDDLQES
+495 VDSDENDDLQQTGQGDSDSQEQSQEGV

>member
-1 MVKLEWAAI
+1 
-10 RLAGSIPA
+10 
-18 ACDKKRYV
+18 
-26 MQFGRTKIKTDIE
+26 MQFGRTKIKTDVE
-39 RVDRGNVLA
+39 RIDRGNVLA

-135 LCSKACVDNEI
+135 LCSKACVDNDI
-146 AEWLYICGI
+146 AEWLYICGV
-155 GYRLILPNDSAIKGK
+155 GYRLVLPNDAAILGK

-186 APFSVHCLDPRGA
+186 TPFTVHCLDPRGA

-208 EKPVMGVKYVRKDD
+208 EKPVMGVKYVKKDD
-222 LTVVYSV
+222 LTVVFSV
-229 WTDTTYFEIESGGI
+229 WTGSEYFEIESDGV
-243 NGVGRIVK
+243 NGTGRIVK
-251 EIPNSV
+251 HDRNTV
-257 RYIPIVEYVLNNA
+257 GYIPVVEYVLNNA

-277 VLPLLDAINATQ
+277 VLPLLDAINDTQ
-289 SDRID
+289 SDRLD

-307 NAEIDEEKAKNL
+307 NAEIDEDKAKNL

-408 FLKIALAI
+408 FLKIALSI
-416 IKRTVGLSLMLKDVD
+416 IKRAGGISLMLKDVD

-453 NNPHI
+453 NNSHI

-477 NMSEAYYHEQ
+477 NISEAYYQEQ
-487 MQKWEPEE
+487 MKQWEPDE
-495 VSDDDDDDDDLQES
+495 VNADDDDLQQTGQGTSVREEQPQT

>member
-1 MVKLEWAAI
+1 
-10 RLAGSIPA
+10 
-18 ACDKKRYV
+18 
-26 MQFGRTKIKTDIE
+26 MQFGRTKIKTDVE
-39 RVDRGNVLA
+39 YVDESNVLT
-48 VLEAAMN
+48 VLESAMD

-70 FKGNQPVLQRTK
+70 FKGQQPVLQRTK

-135 LCSKACVDNEI
+135 LCSKACVDNDI
-146 AEWLYICGI
+146 AEWLYICGV
-155 GYRLILPNDSAIKGK
+155 GYRLVLPNDAAILGK

-186 APFSVHCLDPRGA
+186 TPFTVHCLDPRGA

-208 EKPVMGVKYVRKDD
+208 EKPVMGVKYVKKDD
-222 LTVVYSV
+222 LTVVFSV
-229 WTDTTYFEIESGGI
+229 WTGSEYFEIESDGV
-243 NGVGRIVK
+243 NGTGRIVK
-251 EIPNSV
+251 HEKNTV
-257 RYIPIVEYVLNNA
+257 GYIPVVEYVLNNA

-277 VLPLLDAINATQ
+277 VLPLLDAINDTQ
-289 SDRID
+289 SDRLD

-307 NAEIDEEKAKNL
+307 NAEIDEDKAKNL

-343 LNQTQTQTLIDDLYQ
+343 LNQTQTQTLIDNLYQ

-408 FLKIALAI
+408 FLKIALSI
-416 IKRTVGLSLMLKDVD
+416 IKRSGGLSLMLKDVD

-453 NNPHI
+453 NNSHI

-477 NMSEAYYHEQ
+477 NMSEAYHQEQ
-487 MQKWEPEE
+487 MKK
-495 VSDDDDDDDDLQES
+495 

>member
-1 MVKLEWAAI
+1 
-10 RLAGSIPA
+10 
-18 ACDKKRYV
+18 
-26 MQFGRTKIKTDIE
+26 MQFGRTKIKTDFE
-39 RVDRGNVLA
+39 SVNRDNVLQ
-48 VLEAAMN
+48 VLSDAMQT
-55 DHISNYGDIEYLYNY
+55 HILNRADTEYLYQY
-70 FKGNQPVLQRTK
+70 FKGNQPVLGRKK

-117 RSDTDTSKEV
+117 RSDYDTSKEV
-127 GELNDIME
+127 GELNDVME
-135 LCSKACVDNEI
+135 LCSKPCVDNDL
-146 AEWLYICGI
+146 AEWLYICGV
-155 GYRLILPNDSAIKGK
+155 GNRLILQNGEALLTK
-170 AVPALS
+170 AVPALQKG
-176 VGEKPDLGDD
+176 VKPDLGDD
-186 APFSVHCLDPRGA
+186 APFFVYCLDPRSS

-208 EKPVMGVKYVRKDD
+208 EKPVMGVKYVKRDNA
-222 LTVVYSV
+222 TVIYSV
-229 WTDTTYFEIESGGI
+229 WTETEYFEISGNELTG
-243 NGVGRIVK
+243 GDRIEK
-251 EIPNSV
+251 EEPNTIGS
-257 RYIPIVEYVLNNA
+257 IPIVEYVLNNS
-270 RQGAFEI
+270 RQGTFEI

-289 SDRID
+289 SNRVD
-294 GVDQFI
+294 GVEQFI

-307 NAEIDEEKAKNL
+307 NAEIDEDKAKNL
-319 RDAGLIILKS
+319 RDAGMIILKS

-334 ADIKVLNEQ
+334 ADIKMLSEQ

-408 FLKIALAI
+408 FLRIALSIMRRAI
-416 IKRTVGLSLMLKDVD
+416 GTGLLLKDVD

-436 HNYDNIQSKSQV
+436 HNYDNIQSKAQV

-453 NNPHI
+453 NNTRV

-466 CGLFSDPQSAF
+466 CGLFSDPQSAY
-477 NMSEAYYHEQ
+477 NMSEAYYQEQ
-487 MQKWEPEE
+487 MQKWEP
-495 VSDDDDDDDDLQES
+495 VDVGGTVNGDDLQQTG

>member
-1 MVKLEWAAI
+1 
-10 RLAGSIPA
+10 
-18 ACDKKRYV
+18 
-26 MQFGRTKIKTDIE
+26 MQFGRTKIKTDVE
-39 RVDRGNVLA
+39 YVDESNVLT
-48 VLEAAMN
+48 VLESAMN
-55 DHISNYGDIEYLYNY
+55 DHISNYGDMEYLYNY
-70 FKGNQPVLQRTK
+70 FKGQQPVLQRKK

-135 LCSKACVDNEI
+135 LCSKACVDNDI
-146 AEWLYICGI
+146 AEWLYICGV
-155 GYRLILPNDSAIKGK
+155 GYRLVLPNDAAILGK

-176 VGEKPDLGDD
+176 AGEKPDLGDD
-186 APFSVHCLDPRGA
+186 TPFTVHCLDPRGA

-208 EKPVMGVKYVRKDD
+208 EKPVMGVKYVKKDD
-222 LTVVYSV
+222 LTVVFSV
-229 WTDTTYFEIESGGI
+229 WTASEYFEIESD
-243 NGVGRIVK
+243 GVSGTGRIVK
-251 EIPNSV
+251 HEKNTV
-257 RYIPIVEYVLNNA
+257 GYIPVVEYVLNNA

-277 VLPLLDAINATQ
+277 VLPLLDAINDTQ

-307 NAEIDEEKAKNL
+307 NAEIDEDKAKNL

-408 FLKIALAI
+408 FLKIALSI
-416 IKRTVGLSLMLKDVD
+416 IKRSGGLSLMLKDVD

-453 NNPHI
+453 NNSHI

-477 NMSEAYYHEQ
+477 NMSEAYYQEQ
-487 MQKWEPEE
+487 MKKWEPVE
-495 VSDDDDDDDDLQES
+495 VDTNANDDLQQTGQGTSGSQEQSQEGV

>member
-1 MVKLEWAAI
+1 
-10 RLAGSIPA
+10 
-18 ACDKKRYV
+18 
-26 MQFGRTKIKTDIE
+26 MQFGRTKIKTDVE
-39 RVDRGNVLA
+39 CVDRENVLA
-48 VLEAAMN
+48 VLGAAMN
-55 DHISNYGDIEYLYNY
+55 DHISNYGDIEYLYGY
-70 FKGNQPVLQRTK
+70 FKGKQPILQRTK

-135 LCSKACVDNEI
+135 LCSKACVDNDI
-146 AEWLYICGI
+146 AEWLYICGV
-155 GYRLILPNDSAIKGK
+155 GYRLILPNDSAIITK

-176 VGEKPDLGDD
+176 VGEKPDMGDD
-186 APFSVHCLDPRGA
+186 APFTVHCLDPRGA
-199 FVVHYSGIG
+199 FVVHHSGIG

-229 WTDTTYFEIESGGI
+229 WTDTSYFEIEGDGA
-243 NGVGRIVK
+243 NGTGRIVK
-251 EIPNSV
+251 ELPNAV
-257 RYIPIVEYVLNNA
+257 KHIPIVEYVLNNA

-289 SDRID
+289 SDRMD

-307 NAEIDEEKAKNL
+307 NAEIDEDKAKNL
-319 RDAGLIILKS
+319 REAGLVILKS

-343 LNQTQTQTLIDDLYQ
+343 LNQSQTQTLIDDLYQ

-408 FLKIALAI
+408 FLRIALSI
-416 IKRTVGLSLMLKDVD
+416 IRRSGGPALMLKDLD

-436 HNYDNIQSKSQV
+436 HNYDNIQSKAQV

-458 HPALAFEH
+458 HPALGFEH
-466 CGLFSDPQSAF
+466 CGLFSDPQSAY
-477 NMSEAYYHEQ
+477 NMSESYYQ
-487 MQKWEPEE
+487 DNMKQWEPDE
-495 VSDDDDDDDDLQES
+495 VDENADDLQQTGQGTTGSEGEPPA

>member
-1 MVKLEWAAI
+1 
-10 RLAGSIPA
+10 
-18 ACDKKRYV
+18 

-39 RVDRGNVLA
+39 YITRDNVLK
-48 VLEAAMN
+48 VLESAMD
-55 DHISNYGDIEYLYNY
+55 DHVSNSADIEYLYGY
-70 FKGNQPVLQRTK
+70 YKGNQPILQRKK

-110 EPIQYVS
+110 EPIQYIS

-135 LCSKACVDNEI
+135 LCSKACVDNDI
-146 AEWLYICGI
+146 AEWLYICGV
-155 GYRLILPNDSAIKGK
+155 GYRLVLPNDNAIIGK
-170 AVPALS
+170 VVPALS
-176 VGEKPDLGDD
+176 MGEKPDLGDD
-186 APFSVHCLDPRGA
+186 TPFTVHCLDPRGA
-199 FVVHYSGIG
+199 FVVHHSGIG
-208 EKPVMGVKYVRKDD
+208 EKPIMGVKYVRKDD
-222 LTVVYSV
+222 LTVIYSV
-229 WTDTTYFEIESGGI
+229 WTETEYFEIESESTEGT
-243 NGVGRIVK
+243 GRIVK
-251 EIPNSV
+251 EMPNTLNHIPV
-257 RYIPIVEYVLNNA
+257 VEYVLNNA

-307 NAEIDEEKAKNL
+307 NAEIDEDKAKNL

-408 FLKIALAI
+408 FLRIVFSIL
-416 IKRTVGLSLMLKDVD
+416 KRSGTLEIMLKDVD

-453 NNPHI
+453 NNSHI

-477 NMSEAYYHEQ
+477 NMSEAYYQEQ
-487 MQKWEPEE
+487 MKQWEPDG
-495 VSDDDDDDDDLQES
+495 VINNADDLQQTGQRTSGS